1 MKRSRWVLA
10 AGGIAGLLAVY
21 LVVTPFVRDQ
31 MLHVMHAW
39 RERNDGAELAHRLV
53 STESLLE
60 YTAEHPDQVALASW
74 EIGDESNGIFFNAWR
89 SQPAAH
95 VSALLV
101 LAAYASE
108 ADPEGQGRAPVSL
121 ARWER
126 YWLPGV
132 DSGAHVAALLEARSS
147 GALADERGPLLGAAA
162 SLLPIAEPSGNAH
175 LRDVVRAMVRHADPA
190 ATDVL
195 IDHLGRT
202 QLTQRVLGL
211 GFPAEAVPLPAS
223 GVQLSMLTDVAA
235 PELLARFRAQ
245 RRSGYAD
252 AVWQDFIRLRD
263 DGEFRARSL
272 ERLEQ
277 RGSSFGLRETAELTA
292 ALSPRGS
299 PAAYA
304 HLLQQVVTG
313 ELHGAGFMREQLE
326 QPLRA
331 AGTPE
336 ELEAFGSL
344 RGSQPGVYA
353 SVTYARTPGSRSTRV
368 LALMMR
374 NLPMGVWLHLSSGYL
389 LRSFEAQLLGEQ
401 AFAERVKL
409 RLAAPSGRR
418 QEGVEA
424 AASRLERLHGTAAFS
439 STHPD

>member
-10 AGGIAGLLAVY
+10 AGGLAGLFALY

-31 MLHVMHAW
+31 MLHVMYAW

-53 STESLLE
+53 STDSLLE
-60 YTAEHPDQVALASW
+60 YTAEHPDQVAIASW

-126 YWLPGV
+126 YWLPSV
-132 DSGAHVAALLEARSS
+132 DSGAHVAALLEARSN
-147 GALADERGPLLGAAA
+147 GALADEGGPLLGAAA

-202 QLTQRVLGL
+202 QLTQRVVSL
-211 GFPAEAVPLPAS
+211 GFPADAVPLPAS
-223 GVQLSMLTDVAA
+223 GVQLSLLTDVAA

-245 RRSGYAD
+245 RRAGYAD
-252 AVWQDFIRLRD
+252 SVWQDFIRLRD

-277 RGSSFGLRETAELTA
+277 RGTSFGLRETAELTA

-304 HLLQQVVTG
+304 HLMQQVVTG
-313 ELHGAGFMREQLE
+313 ELNGAAYMRAQLE
-326 QPLRA
+326 QPLTA
-331 AGTPE
+331 AGAAE
-336 ELEAFGSL
+336 DVEVVGSV

-353 SVTYARTPGSRSTRV
+353 SVTYARAKGSPSTRV
-368 LALMMR
+368 LAVMLR
-374 NLPMGVWLHLSSGYL
+374 SLPMGVWLHLSSGNL
-389 LRSFEAQLLGEQ
+389 LRSFEAQLLSDE
-401 AFAERVKL
+401 AFAQRVKT
-409 RLAAPSGRR
+409 RLAAPSGKRL
-418 QEGVEA
+418 EGVEA
-424 AASRLERLHGTAAFS
+424 AANMRLHGTAAFS
-439 STHPD
+439 SAHAE